1 MQFPSHAH
9 RALHSSRHALSP
21 PHSFLQAS
29 SHPPAE
35 ATFGLADGS
44 KAPTKPAAISLIMPR
59 RDTPVANVFD
69 SSSNK

>member
-1 MQFPSHAH
+1 
-9 RALHSSRHALSP
+9 
-21 PHSFLQAS
+21 LQAS

-59 RDTPVANVFD
+59 RDTPVANVFE